1 MCRPAD
7 CPEVNGADGRAVCGP
22 RFAAILD
29 ERSSRFGRGLED
41 GNAGEPGSFL
51 TLMMGGTPLRSLC
64 GISCWWIA
72 DVVAQAI
79 IVDEVTHPFGELL
92 PASTLDALSG
102 EPPLLRAR
110 FAAGSVAAAAEV

>member
-7 CPEVNGADGRAVCGP
+7 CPEVNGAEGRAVCGP

-29 ERSSRFGRGLED
+29 ERSSRFGGGLLED
-41 GNAGEPGSFL
+41 AKAGEPGSFF
-51 TLMMGGTPLRSLC
+51 TLIMGGTPLRSLC
-64 GISCWWIA
+64 GIRG
-72 DVVAQAI
+72 DVVAQA

-92 PASTLDALSG
+92 PVSTLDALSG

-110 FAAGSVAAAAEV
+110 FAAGSAAAVGV